1 MKCDSTQLALTGT
14 KSTISNIEGRIFNG
28 RSRIPAVFYAGV
40 DTEELLVASE
50 YEAAALRW
58 VVCEIDNL
66 LNFSP
71 AK

>member
-1 MKCDSTQLALTGT
+1 MDMSILPD
-14 KSTISNIEGRIFNG
+14 G

-40 DTEELLVASE
+40 DTEELLVASG